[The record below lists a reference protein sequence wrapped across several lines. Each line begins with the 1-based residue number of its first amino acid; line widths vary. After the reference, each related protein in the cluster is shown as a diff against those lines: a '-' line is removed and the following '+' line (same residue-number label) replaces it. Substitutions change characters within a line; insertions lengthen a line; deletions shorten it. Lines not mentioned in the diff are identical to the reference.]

1 MCELCHDKHVI
12 WTSEGVIT
20 TIAPCPRCNLAYR
33 AKMGYESPQMIN
45 RKTKNSLR
53 ETLDPKGVIKV

>member
-12 WTSEGVIT
+12 WTSEGGIT

-45 RKTKNSLR
+45 RKTKTPSGK
-53 ETLDPKGVIKV
+53 P